1 MKQKTYINSILTTD
15 YMRKCLYQMHN
26 DKEWKDF
33 VKHLSTK
40 QIHQLYKSSM
50 ERGQLK
56 FIEPKHEN
64 EQLDIWDVWGI
75 KF

>member
-33 VKHLSTK
+33 IKHLSTK

-50 ERGQLK
+50 ERGQLN
-56 FIEPKHEN
+56 FVEPKHEN

-75 KF
+75 QY